1 MGGYVAGCRRA
12 EVLPQV
18 PGVNGLNHLVH
29 VPGAAGQGFDYL
41 LLPGLP
47 MVDVPL
53 YALGSVVDQ
62 LPVAGTD
69 QVWALP
75 GQQLL
80 RGHVLLQVA
89 DAG

>member
-1 MGGYVAGCRRA
+1 M
-12 EVLPQV
+12 
-18 PGVNGLNHLVH
+18 NHLVH
-29 VPGAAGQGFDYL
+29 GPGAAGQGFDYL

-75 GQQLL
+75 GQQLQEAMYCFRL
-80 RGHVLLQVA
+80 RMLDEELPRMVSPVNRVRWSLMK
-89 DAG
+89 